1 MTEVANWSVK
11 IYTSWKRYKKLIPAA
26 IGVALLILLKQL
38 DIDLPGF
45 ASIVVDWLIGS
56 ATVFGVY
63 QVKNVFLA
71 LIWVIDLDGVT
82 FNGDSTL
89 TFQIHIV

>member
-26 IGVALLILLKQL
+26 IGIGALILLKHL

-45 ASIVVDWLIGS
+45 ASIVVDWLVGG

-63 QVKNVFLA
+63 QIKNEPKKEA
-71 LIWVIDLDGVT
+71 IIIEADVT
-82 FNGDSTL
+82 KVDKGK
-89 TFQIHIV
+89 

>member
-1 MTEVANWSVK
+1 MAKEIASWTVK

-26 IGVALLILLKQL
+26 IGISLIIVLKQL

-45 ASIVVDWLIGS
+45 TSIVVDWLVGA

-63 QVKNVFLA
+63 QVKNETKGNS
-71 LIWVIDLDGVT
+71 ITIDTEVT
-82 FNGDSTL
+82 KTGGK
-89 TFQIHIV
+89 

>member
-1 MTEVANWSVK
+1 MANVANWHVK

-26 IGVALLILLKQL
+26 IGISILIILKQL

-45 ASIVVDWLIGS
+45 TSIVVDWLVGG

-63 QVKNVFLA
+63 QVKNEPTTKA
-71 LIWVIDLDGVT
+71 ITIDTEVKKVGK
-82 FNGDSTL
+82 
-89 TFQIHIV
+89 